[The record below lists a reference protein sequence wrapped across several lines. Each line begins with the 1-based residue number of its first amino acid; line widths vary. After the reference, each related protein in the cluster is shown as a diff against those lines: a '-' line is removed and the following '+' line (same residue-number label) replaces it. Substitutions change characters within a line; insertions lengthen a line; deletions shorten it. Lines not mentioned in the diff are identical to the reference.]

1 MYLEKYNNHGLII
14 NLDHVASMNWDKP
27 LTAEFVMT
35 NGETITWTYGHEDE
49 RAADLDKISKRLYDG
64 GMLISVELDQ
74 E

>member
-14 NLDHVASMNWDKP
+14 NLDHVASMNWGKG
-27 LTAEFVMT
+27 LTTEFVMT
-35 NGETITWTYGHEDE
+35 VGPTITWQYDSEDDQMV
-49 RAADLDKISKRLYDG
+49 DLGIVSKRLYDG